1 MTRRVSW
8 VLCAVTFGF
17 ITLAH
22 GQFTTPTGIRGFWDY
37 QTNYRTPQYIRI
49 CPNSSLVHAIMMVSD
64 DSLNLNSSRR
74 TAYSFSSDGSTS
86 WTTLKEIHT

>member
-22 GQFTTPTGIRGFWDY
+22 DQFTTLGGV
-37 QTNYRTPQYIRI
+37 
-49 CPNSSLVHAIMMVSD
+49 LVIGGTTAGTIIGHPHEYVFLK
-64 DSLNLNSSRR
+64 DSVRVN
-74 TAYSFSSDGSTS
+74 
-86 WTTLKEIHT
+86 K